1 MDAAG
6 QQRMLMLGLRQQGRN
21 MGTRPDAGIR
31 KGKLKVANRSGDL
44 DCYVVHFDQAGRLG
58 PDAMQP
64 VMEAMSTAMKGML
77 PTAFS
82 TLASELRAACV
93 HERCYSEIAK
103 KLTSCDLIANNVGAS
118 SHYESP
124 AHYDSNDIGWTVAVA
139 IKCCT
144 HV

>member
-1 MDAAG
+1 MDGAG
-6 QQRMLMLGLRQQGRN
+6 QQRMLMLGLRHQGRN
-21 MGTRPDAGIR
+21 MGSRPDRTR
-31 KGKLKVANRSGDL
+31 KGKLIVANGSGDL
-44 DCYVVHFDQAGRLG
+44 DCYVTHFDHAGCIG

-64 VMEAMSTAMKGML
+64 VMEALSTAMKGML

-82 TLASELRAACV
+82 TLGSELRAARV
-93 HERCYSEIAK
+93 LDRCYSEDAK
-103 KLTSCDLIANNVGAS
+103 KLTSHDLVANNVGAS

>member
-1 MDAAG
+1 
-6 QQRMLMLGLRQQGRN
+6 MLGLRHQGRN
-21 MGTRPDAGIR
+21 MGSRPDRKR
-31 KGKLKVANRSGDL
+31 KGKLKVANGSGDL
-44 DCYVVHFDQAGRLG
+44 DCYVTHFDHTGCIG

-64 VMEAMSTAMKGML
+64 VMEALSTAMKGML

-82 TLASELRAACV
+82 TLGSELRAARV
-93 HERCYSEIAK
+93 LDRCYSEDAK
-103 KLTSCDLIANNVGAS
+103 KLTSHDLVANNVGAS